1 MLARILALGRSDRHG
16 CAVGQGSRSSQ
27 PGRAPGYGQHGLT
40 LIEVMIALGILGV
53 IAALALPSF
62 EAFRDRERVKGVANN
77 LVADMQ
83 FARSEAVQRSR
94 RVTVSFT
101 TGTHWCYGIHLV
113 EDAGSADCNCT
124 PSANSSNSCSI
135 KVVRGSDVPGV
146 LMSSASFGAGGAW
159 YAIDPRRGQILDS
172 TGAAAQGVVR
182 LTGSSGVQLEAALN
196 AVGRVRLCSPDGKT
210 GGFPA
215 CS

>member
-1 MLARILALGRSDRHG
+1 MRH
-16 CAVGQGSRSSQ
+16 AW
-27 PGRAPGYGQHGLT
+27 AYGQRGLT

-62 EAFRDRERVKGVANN
+62 EGFRDRERVKGVANN

-94 RVTVSFT
+94 RVSVSFT
-101 TGTHWCYGIHLV
+101 LGVNWCYGIHQV
-113 EDAGSADCNCT
+113 EDGGPVECNCT
-124 PSANSSNSCSI
+124 PNANASNSCNI

-146 LMSSASFGAGGAW
+146 QLSSASFGAGDAW
-159 YAIDPRRGQILDS
+159 YSIDPRRGQILDS
-172 TGAAAQGVVR
+172 TGAAAQGAVGFTGGSGAR
-182 LTGSSGVQLEAALN
+182 LDAELN
-196 AVGRVRLCSPDGKT
+196 AVGRVRLCSPDSKI

>member
-1 MLARILALGRSDRHG
+1 MSALILAQGRRNRPC
-16 CAVGQGSRSSQ
+16 CALGQGKRPGLSRRESVH
-27 PGRAPGYGQHGLT
+27 GQHGLT

-83 FARSEAVQRSR
+83 FARSESVQRSR
-94 RVTVSFT
+94 RVTVNFT
-101 TGTHWCYGIHLV
+101 TGIQWCYGIHLV
-113 EDAGSADCNCT
+113 EDGGTTECNCT
-124 PSANSSNSCSI
+124 PNADSSNRCNI

-159 YAIDPRRGQILDS
+159 YAIDPRRGQILDA

-182 LTGSSGVQLEAALN
+182 LTGSSGVQLEAELN